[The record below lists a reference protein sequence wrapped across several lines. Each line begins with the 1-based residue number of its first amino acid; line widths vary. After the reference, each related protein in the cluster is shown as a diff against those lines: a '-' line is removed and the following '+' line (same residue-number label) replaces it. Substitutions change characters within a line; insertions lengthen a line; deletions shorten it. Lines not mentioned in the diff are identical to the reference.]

1 MTGFGRGS
9 AGRMKDKIN
18 VEIRTVNSRFFELII
33 RGMTLEPALE
43 SKVKEHVGG
52 FIGRGNV
59 QLRIELNDSQ
69 NGQTLNFNKDRFE
82 VIQKILKDIHIEYG
96 QRLNLSE
103 IISTH
108 DLLSADEPETL
119 KMGDLMKAIDFA
131 LNQVNEMRSR
141 EGEQIQ
147 GDIINR
153 LNNLTGLLGKIE
165 DSGKQYPHDKRVS
178 LQEKINTLLGDD
190 SLDENRLIQEVAYLV
205 ERADTTEEIVR
216 IHSHFKQF
224 RSYLNQEEPVGR
236 RLNFLIQEVG
246 REVNTIG
253 SKSPVPEVTNK
264 IVEMKDELEKIR
276 EQIQNIL

>member
-1 MTGFGRGS
+1 MTGFGHGS

-18 VEIRTVNSRFFELII
+18 VEIRAVNSRFFELII

-69 NGQTLNFNKDRFE
+69 NGQALNFNKDRFE
-82 VIQKILKDIHIEYG
+82 IIQKILKDIHIEYG
-96 QRLNLSE
+96 QRLNLSD

-119 KMGDLMKAIDFA
+119 KMGNLMKAIDFA

-147 GDIINR
+147 DDIINR
-153 LNNLTGLLGKIE
+153 LSNLTGLLGKIE
-165 DSGKQYPHDKRVS
+165 DSSKQYPHDKRVS

-216 IHSHFKQF
+216 IHSHFKLF
-224 RSYLNQEEPVGR
+224 RSYLDQEEPVGR

>member
-96 QRLNLSE
+96 QRLNLSD

-147 GDIINR
+147 DDIINR
-153 LNNLTGLLGKIE
+153 LSNLTGLLGKIK
-165 DSGKQYPHDKRVS
+165 DSSKQYPHDKRVS

-205 ERADTTEEIVR
+205 DRADTTEEIVR